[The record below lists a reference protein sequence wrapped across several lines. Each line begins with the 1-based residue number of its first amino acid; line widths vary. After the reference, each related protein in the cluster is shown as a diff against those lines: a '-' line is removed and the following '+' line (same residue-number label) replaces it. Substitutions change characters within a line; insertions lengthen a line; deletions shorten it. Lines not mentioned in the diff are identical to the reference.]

1 MALNNP
7 AFSKNA
13 AFSANPTA
21 EELQALYDA
30 PSANAVKERTLTVED
45 TVVKSFLAFAVLVI
59 GAVIAWNITT
69 ANPEM
74 GMTIVSFSAI
84 AAFILALVN
93 IFKKE
98 PSPAL
103 ILGYA
108 LLEGAVLGGI
118 SMVMDAQWSG
128 IVFQAVLAT
137 ILVVGVTLALFVSG
151 KIRAS
156 RRATKI
162 FMIGIVSY
170 ILFSVVNMFLVLFG
184 VIDNPYG
191 VSGIEVFGIPLG
203 IIIGVLVVIMA
214 AYSLVLDFDMI
225 QRGVANNAPAKFAW
239 TGAFSILMTVVWL
252 YLQILQMLA
261 LSRD

>member
-1 MALNNP
+1 MALQNP

-30 PSANAVKERTLTVED
+30 PSANAVPERTLTVED
-45 TVVKSFLAFAVLVI
+45 AVVKSFVSFAVLII
-59 GAVIAWNITT
+59 GAVIAWNITAT
-69 ANPEM
+69 NPAL
-74 GMTIVSFSAI
+74 GSTIVGIGALVGFV
-84 AAFILALVN
+84 LALVN

-103 ILGYA
+103 ILAYA
-108 LLEGAVLGGI
+108 FVEGGVLGGI
-118 SMVMDAQWSG
+118 SSIFDAQWNG

-137 ILVVGVTLALFVSG
+137 LLVVGVTLALFVSG
-151 KIRAS
+151 KVRAS

-162 FMIGIVSY
+162 FMIGMISY
-170 ILFSVVNMFLVLFG
+170 IAFSLVNMFLVMFG
-184 VIDNPYG
+184 VIQTPFGING
-191 VSGIEVFGIPLG
+191 VEVFGIPLG
-203 IIIGVLVVIMA
+203 IVIGIFVVLMA

-225 QRGVANNAPAKFAW
+225 QQGVNNKAPAKFAW

>member
-45 TVVKSFLAFAVLVI
+45 SVVKSFISFAVLIV
-59 GAVIAWNITT
+59 GAVIAWNITMT
-69 ANPEM
+69 NPAL
-74 GMTIVSFSAI
+74 GSTLVTFGAI
-84 AAFILALVN
+84 IGFVLALVN

-98 PSPAL
+98 PSPVL
-103 ILGYA
+103 ILAYA
-108 LLEGAVLGGI
+108 LVEGVVLGGI
-118 SMVMDAQWSG
+118 SSIFDAQWSG
-128 IVFQAVLAT
+128 IAFQAVLAT
-137 ILVVGVTLALFVSG
+137 LLVVGVTLALFISG

-162 FMIGIVSY
+162 FMIGMVSY
-170 ILFSVVNMFLVLFG
+170 ILFAVVNMFLVMFG
-184 VIDNPYG
+184 VVQTPFGING
-191 VSGIEVFGIPLG
+191 VEVFGIPLG
-203 IIIGVLVVIMA
+203 IIIGIFVVLMA

-225 QRGVANNAPAKFAW
+225 QQGVRNGAPAKFAW
-239 TGAFSILMTVVWL
+239 TGAFSIMMTVVWL